1 MLWTRQIPAPPTVSR
16 AVPTLPGV
24 FTQKWDFGT
33 LQYNSNQ
40 ATGCNGPGIPAYQ
53 VNIPISNVFWD
64 PPIVAGAPNV
74 RGYNITVPAGPGVV
88 EFWKKLLDA
97 KIVFP
102 IPQDMEGAE
111 LDGLESYYTIENN
124 HVCLNK
130 GVITDSD
137 GMLYSN
143 GECTDVRL
151 PSILTDACGG
161 MLCLP
166 DSVYFLGDEDYGLKL
181 LIRNCYLQ
189 LLDLIE
195 KNRKQDGPAK
205 RGCAITGT
213 PGIGKTYF
221 GLYLLF
227 YIRYSYPDAI
237 IVWQCNEKICY
248 RFSPNGNM
256 QKGNIDQFDKT
267 LDNCNNFF
275 LVDAQALTFS
285 YKAYMIL
292 FTSPKT
298 ERFNKAVKWP
308 GFTQYYM
315 PIWEHDEITTLWALQ
330 YKNKKNNE
338 GKEFTLELL
347 GTLLEKWG
355 PIPRSVLLKW
365 NDKTYQQK
373 YQTLINEANLESCI
387 NSIDK
392 SGMPTDAI
400 SGGLVYLEVDPT
412 FTNVVY
418 RFASPRVS
426 DKIIQEYESK
436 TRNNVR
442 DLITSSHEFPK
453 IAGFQG
459 NLFEDFAHLE
469 LKRGGTFRIRC
480 LNNDNSEI
488 TEKCIEN
495 LECNWFMMLN
505 EARKEYYNRPKSK
518 TFASIDSFSLDNN
531 ALALYQI
538 TISTNH
544 GIKIKGLND
553 LNHFLSWKNDMNEIN
568 LYFVMPSDIFEKF
581 LPQKYKTAKDQN
593 CQKIPKWINN
603 ITQYAL
609 EINVGSGQ
617 YDLKRSSDTMLG
629 DNEIMLLFISHFNS
643 WVEPYDN
650 SKFILYG
657 LNTKI
662 TKISKTADQS
672 SSGVM
677 SQNNDIPEITV
688 SVVDVSDSVVENLN
702 NKVGRAVTCDNV
714 PNDNTNNK
722 SSENKEKKLQA
733 QDLNLVTQPCNS
745 ATSEASA
752 TNIPES
758 SHSDSNEIISQDE
771 TGKIRKKTGVEHKKG
786 EGLDKLKHEFSM
798 EL

>member
-1 MLWTRQIPAPPTVSR
+1 MSNTP
-16 AVPTLPGV
+16 LPSV
-24 FTQKWDFGT
+24 EEVNKWKQNDVTKF
-33 LQYNSNQ
+33 LQDKKEELDLDNE
-40 ATGCNGPGIPAYQ
+40 
-53 VNIPISNVFWD
+53 NIDIIKRNR
-64 PPIVAGAPNV
+64 VAGRAFLEVDVNKLMQDGLKRGPAEAIAGLV
-74 RGYNITVPAGPGVV
+74 RDIKGEGQEQKLQAGPGVV

-629 DNEIMLLFISHFNS
+629 DNE
-643 WVEPYDN
+643 
-650 SKFILYG
+650 
-657 LNTKI
+657 
-662 TKISKTADQS
+662 
-672 SSGVM
+672 SG
-677 SQNNDIPEITV
+677 E
-688 SVVDVSDSVVENLN
+688 
-702 NKVGRAVTCDNV
+702 
-714 PNDNTNNK
+714 
-722 SSENKEKKLQA
+722 SSEKRMNKKDMKKQK
-733 QDLNLVTQPCNS
+733 T
-745 ATSEASA
+745 
-752 TNIPES
+752 
-758 SHSDSNEIISQDE
+758 
-771 TGKIRKKTGVEHKKG
+771 KK
-786 EGLDKLKHEFSM
+786 
-798 EL
+798 